1 MVFLAIS
8 PEGLQR
14 ALHLASEA
22 NLPIWCG
29 TDAISDVDY
38 GKLAGRNV
46 SRFVYPLRGASAQ
59 ALQDAIDTIA
69 EHHPGEPVWVE
80 HLPPT

>member
-1 MVFLAIS
+1 MVFLAIT

-14 ALHLASEA
+14 ALQLAGDTG
-22 NLPIWCG
+22 LPIWCG
-29 TDAISDVDY
+29 SDAISDTDY

-46 SRFVYPLRGASAQ
+46 SRFVYPLLSASAET
-59 ALQDAIDTIA
+59 LQDAVDTIV

-80 HLPPT
+80 HPTSP

>member
-8 PEGLQR
+8 PEGLQH
-14 ALHLASEA
+14 ALQLASGA

-29 TDAISDVDY
+29 TDAISDVEY
-38 GKLAGRNV
+38 AKLAGRNV
-46 SRFVYPLRGASAQ
+46 SRFIYPLREASAEV
-59 ALQDAIDTIA
+59 LQDAVDTIA

-80 HLPPT
+80 RLTST